1 MIRRVT
7 GHEIIWLGRPGS
19 TDPALAGAKAARLAQ
34 LVAAG
39 FPVPEGFVVTT
50 EGFARY
56 AGDDRALADCLV
68 PALAAAAAELGDVPL
83 AVRSSSSAED
93 LDDASYAGMYET
105 VLGVRGGAE
114 ALAQAVRR
122 CWASA
127 SAARVQAYHGD
138 PTPEDPEASRGRAL
152 PPMAVLVQ
160 RLVPAR
166 AAGVAFTANPVTGD
180 RSETLV
186 SAVRG
191 LGDRLV
197 SGEASPDEWTVRD
210 GQATCR
216 RRVEGAIDAEQASA
230 VAELARTVE
239 RHFDSPQ
246 DVEWALAGDE
256 ISLLQTRPITALPD
270 AQIPVP
276 IHVPEGFWEREASHY
291 PEPLSPFMRAI
302 EIPAQNAAFRRAFA
316 EFGVLLEGLEFREI
330 GGWMYQR
337 AVPLGGKDSKAPPW
351 WLLGLLARIV
361 PELRRR
367 IEVCRDAVREDRAGT
382 NLERWF
388 RQWRPRFAA
397 RIREARAVDPRAL
410 SDEAL
415 AHEVE
420 ARMQLVADGIDTH
433 VLLAMSMLQL
443 GELLLTARELLGWDP
458 AKTMALFA
466 GCSETSTEPAER
478 LAELAR
484 AAAERPAVAATVRS
498 AGATLADVRAAD
510 PAFAQALDAY
520 TVEFGG
526 RALRYDVADSTLAE
540 EPAILL
546 GLLRDQLART
556 FDAPGTK
563 AALISTREE
572 ALADARAA
580 LASRSEQQ
588 RDRFEREL
596 RRAERYYP
604 TREDNEFFTISA
616 PLALLRYATLEL
628 GCRLAE
634 RNGIASAG
642 DVFFLE
648 PHEALAALREGADR
662 RDLVRTRQREHAW
675 IKANPG
681 PPRYGSDPGP
691 PPDFRGLPREARR
704 TMEALVAVIGFVFES
719 EDSQRRQAPGRKLT
733 GIAASPGRYRGTV
746 RVLQSEHEL
755 AKLEPGDVL
764 VCPITSPVWSVVF
777 PNVGA
782 LVTDTGGLLSH
793 PAIIARE
800 YRVPA
805 VVATGNATELLA
817 DGQVVTVD
825 GTAGTVELE
834 E

>member
-7 GHEIIWLGRPGS
+7 GNEIVWLGRPAS

-50 EGFARY
+50 EAFARY
-56 AGDDRALADCLV
+56 AGGDRALADSLV
-68 PALAAAAAELGDVPL
+68 SALAASAAELGDVPL

-93 LDDASYAGMYET
+93 LGDASYAGMYET
-105 VLGVRGGAE
+105 VLGVRGGE

-127 SAARVQAYHGD
+127 SAARVQAYHDD
-138 PTPEDPEASRGRAL
+138 PTAEDPGAGRARGL
-152 PPMAVLVQ
+152 PAMGVLVQ
-160 RLVPAR
+160 RLVPAG

-180 RSETLV
+180 RGETLV

-191 LGDRLV
+191 LGDRLA

-210 GQATCR
+210 GQANCR
-216 RRVEGAIDAEQASA
+216 RRVEGAIDAEQVCAI
-230 VAELARTVE
+230 AELARAVE

-246 DVEWALAGDE
+246 DVEWALAGE
-256 ISLLQTRPITALPD
+256 KISLLQARPITALPD

-276 IHVPEGFWEREASHY
+276 IRVPEGFWEREASHY

-302 EIPAQNAAFRRAFA
+302 ELPAQNAAFLHAFA

-330 GGWMYQR
+330 GGWVYQR
-337 AVPLGGKDSKAPPW
+337 AVPLGGKDSKTPPW
-351 WLLGLLARIV
+351 WLLAVVARIV
-361 PELRRR
+361 PVLRRR
-367 IEVCRDAVREDRAGT
+367 IDVCRDAVREDLAGK

-388 RQWRPRFAA
+388 SDWRPRFAA
-397 RIREARAVDPRAL
+397 RIREARAVDPQGL
-410 SDEAL
+410 SDEAV
-415 AHEVE
+415 AREVE
-420 ARMQLVADGIDTH
+420 ARMQLVRDGIDIH

-443 GELLLTARELLGWDP
+443 AEFLLTARELLGWEP

-466 GCSETSTEPAER
+466 GRSESSTEPGER

-484 AAAERPAVAATVRS
+484 AARERPAVASAVRGE
-498 AGATLADVRAAD
+498 GATLTDVRAAD
-510 PAFAQALDAY
+510 PVFAEALLAY
-520 TVEFGG
+520 GDEFGG
-526 RALRYDVADSTLAE
+526 RALRYDVAYATLAE

-563 AALISTREE
+563 AALASTREE
-572 ALADARAA
+572 ALAEARAA
-580 LASRSEQQ
+580 LASRSEQE

-596 RRAERYYP
+596 WRAERYYP

-628 GCRLAE
+628 GRRLAE
-634 RNGIASAG
+634 RNGIVSAEH
-642 DVFFLE
+642 VFLLE
-648 PHEALAALREGADR
+648 PHEALAALREGGDR
-662 RDLVRTRQREHAW
+662 RDVVRTRQREDTW

-681 PPRYGSDPGP
+681 PPSYGNDPGP
-691 PPDFRGLPREARR
+691 PPDLRGLPREARS
-704 TMEALVAVIGFVFES
+704 TMEALVTVIGLVFEAK
-719 EDSQRRQAPGRKLT
+719 ESQRRQAHARKLT

-746 RVLQSEHEL
+746 HVIEGEHEF

-825 GTAGTVELE
+825 GTTGTVEIE

>member
-1 MIRRVT
+1 MT
-7 GHEIIWLGRPGS
+7 GNEIIWLGSPAGM
-19 TDPALAGAKAARLAQ
+19 DPALAGAKAARLGQ
-34 LVAAG
+34 LRAAG

-50 EGFARY
+50 EAFLRY
-56 AGDDRALADCLV
+56 AGDRALADHLV
-68 PALAAAAAELGDVPL
+68 SALAAAAAEIGDGPL

-105 VLGVRGGAE
+105 VLGVRGAE
-114 ALAQAVRR
+114 ALVRAVRR

-138 PTPEDPEASRGRAL
+138 PARGL
-152 PPMAVLVQ
+152 PAMAVLVQ
-160 RLVPAR
+160 RLVEAD

-180 RSETLV
+180 RDETLV

-197 SGEASPDEWTVRD
+197 SGEASPDEWIVRD
-210 GQATCR
+210 GQAVCR
-216 RRVEGAIDAEQASA
+216 RRVEGAIDAEQACA
-230 VAELARTVE
+230 VAELARRVE
-239 RHFDSPQ
+239 RLFDSPQ

-256 ISLLQTRPITALPD
+256 IALLQARPITALPD
-270 AQIPVP
+270 APIAVPV
-276 IHVPEGFWEREASHY
+276 HVPEGFWEREASHY

-302 EIPAQNAAFRRAFA
+302 ELPAQNAAFRHAFA

-330 GGWMYQR
+330 GGWVYQR
-337 AVPLGGKDSKAPPW
+337 AVPLDGKEGKAPPW

-361 PELRRR
+361 PVLRRR
-367 IEVCRDAVREDRAGT
+367 IQVCRDAVREDRADT
-382 NLERWF
+382 NLDRWF
-388 RQWRPRFAA
+388 SEWRPRFAA
-397 RIREARAVDPRAL
+397 RIRAARAVDLRAL

-415 AHEVE
+415 AGEVE
-420 ARMQLVADGIDTH
+420 ARMQLVRDGVDTH

-443 GELLLTARELLGWDP
+443 GELLLTARELLGWEP
-458 AKTMALFA
+458 ARTMALFSGRSA
-466 GCSETSTEPAER
+466 TSTLPAAR

-484 AAAERPAVAATVRS
+484 AAAERPAVASTVRGE
-498 AGATLADVRAAD
+498 GATLADVRAAD
-510 PAFAQALDAY
+510 PVFAEALDAY
-520 TVEFGG
+520 RDEFGG
-526 RALRYDVADSTLAE
+526 RALGYDVADSTLAE

-556 FDAPGTK
+556 FNAPATE
-563 AALISTREE
+563 AALTSMREE
-572 ALADARAA
+572 ALAAARTA
-580 LASRSEQQ
+580 LASRGKLE

-604 TREDNEFFTISA
+604 TREDNELFTISA
-616 PLALLRYATLEL
+616 PLAVLRYATLEL
-628 GCRLAE
+628 GRRLAE
-634 RNGIASAG
+634 RNRIRSAE

-648 PHEALAALREGADR
+648 PHEALAALREGGDQ
-662 RDLVRTRQREHAW
+662 RDIVRTRRREHAW
-675 IKANPG
+675 VKARPG
-681 PPRYGSDPGP
+681 PPRYGNDPGAV
-691 PPDFRGLPREARR
+691 PDFRGLPREARR
-704 TMEALVAVIGFVFES
+704 TMEALVTIIGLVLEA
-719 EDSQRRQAPGRKLT
+719 EESQRRQADTRKLT
-733 GIAASPGRYRGTV
+733 GIAAAPGRYRGTV
-746 RVLQSEHEL
+746 RVLKGEHEF

-777 PNVGA
+777 PSVGA
-782 LVTDTGGLLSH
+782 LITDTGGLLSH

-825 GTAGTVELE
+825 GTAGTVEVE

>member
-7 GHEIIWLGRPGS
+7 GDEIVWLGRPAS

-50 EGFARY
+50 EAFARY
-56 AGDDRALADCLV
+56 AGGDRALADSLV
-68 PALAAAAAELGDVPL
+68 SALAAAAAELGDVPL

-105 VLGVRGGAE
+105 VLGVQGLE
-114 ALAQAVRR
+114 ALAAAVRR

-127 SAARVQAYHGD
+127 SAARVQAYHDD
-138 PTPEDPEASRGRAL
+138 PPREDPGASRARGL
-152 PPMAVLVQ
+152 PAMAVLVQ
-160 RLVPAR
+160 RLVSAG

-180 RSETLV
+180 RGETLV

-197 SGEASPDEWTVRD
+197 SGEASPDEWIVRD
-210 GQATCR
+210 GQAICHG
-216 RRVEGAIDAEQASA
+216 RVEGAIDAEQACA

-246 DVEWALAGDE
+246 DVEWALAGQE
-256 ISLLQTRPITALPD
+256 ISLLQARPITALPD

-276 IHVPEGFWEREASHY
+276 IRVPEGFWEREASHY

-302 EIPAQNAAFRRAFA
+302 ELPAQNAAFRRAFA
-316 EFGVLLEGLEFREI
+316 AFGVLLEGLEFHEI
-330 GGWMYQR
+330 GGWVYQR
-337 AVPLGGKDSKAPPW
+337 AVPLTGKDGKAPPW
-351 WLLGLLARIV
+351 WVLGLLARIV

-367 IEVCRDAVREDRAGT
+367 SLVCRGAVRQDRAGM

-388 RQWRPRFAA
+388 SAWRPRFAA
-397 RIREARAVDPRAL
+397 RIREARAVDLQAL

-415 AHEVE
+415 AREVE
-420 ARMQLVADGIDTH
+420 ARLQLVRDGIDTH

-443 GELLLTARELLGWDP
+443 GEFLLTARELLGWEL

-466 GCSETSTEPAER
+466 GRSETSTEPAER

-484 AAAERPAVAATVRS
+484 AAAERPAVASTVGS
-498 AGATLADVRAAD
+498 QGATLADVRAAD
-510 PAFAQALDAY
+510 AAFAEALDAY
-520 TVEFGG
+520 QDEFGC

-546 GLLRDQLART
+546 GLLRDQLACI

-563 AALISTREE
+563 AALTSMRED
-572 ALADARAA
+572 ALAEARAA
-580 LASRSEQQ
+580 LASRSEPE

-604 TREDNEFFTISA
+604 TREDNELFTISA

-628 GCRLAE
+628 GRRLAE
-634 RNGIASAG
+634 RNGIASAD

-648 PHEALAALREGADR
+648 PHEALAALREGGHQ
-662 RDLVRTRQREHAW
+662 RDVVRTRRRERAW

-681 PPRYGSDPGP
+681 PPTYGNDPGP
-691 PPDFRGLPREARR
+691 PPDFRGLPRQARS
-704 TMEALVAVIGFVFES
+704 TMEALVTVIGLVFEA
-719 EDSQRRQAPGRKLT
+719 EQSQRRQAHARKLT

-746 RVLQSEHEL
+746 RVLEGEHEF
-755 AKLEPGDVL
+755 AKLTPGDVL

-825 GTAGTVELE
+825 GTAGTVEFE